1 MPKAAFKTL
10 GCKLNRFETACI
22 VKDFKDQGFEIVDS
36 KDQADVYLINTC
48 TVTLKSDHK
57 SRQAIRQAV
66 KKAKGALIVVTGCY
80 VQTDAEEIAKIKG
93 VDIVVGNTLK
103 SRIAPLALEALGNGK
118 RKSPQILVDGFNKK
132 EEEQQGLSSFM
143 DLTRAFIKI
152 QDGCDSACTYCKV
165 RFARGHSRSLDEE
178 KILAQTKKLALSGY
192 KEIVLTGVN
201 LGSFKGREGNLAD
214 LLKKIIRIDGLG
226 RIRLTSIE
234 PQDLTDELLELMA
247 GEAKICPHLHLP
259 LQSGDDKILRRMGR
273 SYDSAFYQE
282 RMRKAIRLIPSV
294 GIGADVMVGF
304 PGEDEQ
310 SFEKTSG
317 FLSSL
322 PFSYFHIFRF
332 SKRDGTLAAKMD
344 GEVSCQE
351 MTRRSKILRTLSAK
365 KSFDFRKRFE
375 GKELSCLIL
384 KENEAESRTALSDN
398 YIKINLCPG
407 DEDISNKIVKV
418 KIKSVSPKEED
429 AKGDLVLCQR

>member
-10 GCKLNRFETACI
+10 GCKLNRFETACL
-22 VKDFKDQGFEIVDS
+22 VNDFKDQGFKIVDF

-57 SRQAIRQAV
+57 SRQIIRQAV
-66 KKAKGALIVVTGCY
+66 RRAKEALIVVTGCY

-93 VDIVVGNTLK
+93 VDLVVGNTLK
-103 SRIAPLALEALGNGK
+103 SGIASLALEAFGNGK

-132 EEEQQGLSSFM
+132 EEERQELSSFM

-165 RFARGHSRSLDEE
+165 RFARGPSRSLEEE
-178 KILAQTKKLALSGY
+178 KILAQIRQLTLSGY

-201 LGSFKGREGNLAD
+201 LGSFKGREGNLTD
-214 LLKKIIRIDGLG
+214 LLKKILRIDGLG

-234 PQDLTDELLELMA
+234 PQDLTDELIELMA
-247 GEAKICPHLHLP
+247 TGTKICPHLHLP

-273 SYDSAFYQE
+273 SYDPAFYQE
-282 RMRKAIRLIPSV
+282 RVERVIRLIPSAA
-294 GIGADVMVGF
+294 IGADVMVGF
-304 PGEDEQ
+304 PGEDGQ
-310 SFEKTSG
+310 SFEKTLSL
-317 FLSSL
+317 LSSL

-384 KENEAESRTALSDN
+384 KEKEAESLTALSDN
-398 YIKINLCPG
+398 YIKINLYPG

-418 KIKSVSPKEED
+418 KIKSVSPEEVSG
-429 AKGDLVLCQR
+429 KFQQF